1 LRYFI
6 ELAYKGS
13 NFHGWQIQANAHTVQ
28 GELNSMASTILRETV
43 ETTGSGRTDTGVHA
57 SQQYA
62 HFDTDKPLVSRTF
75 INSMNALL
83 PADIVI
89 KKLYKVADDAH
100 SRFDAT
106 QRSYEYRICRQK
118 DPFLQQLC
126 YVYPHTLNIE
136 KMNQA
141 AALMLQYTNFESF
154 SRVHTEVYTFNCQI
168 TRAEWEQRPDLLI
181 FHISANR
188 FLRGMVR
195 AITGTLLEVGK
206 GKLTV
211 DNFRQIIEKKDRQ
224 QAGRALPP
232 EGLFLTQVKYPD
244 NLLSEI

>member
-28 GELNSMASTILRETV
+28 GEINRVTSTILRETV

-62 HFDTDKPLVSRTF
+62 HFDTDKPLDARTF

-89 KKLYKVADDAH
+89 RKLYQVADDAH

-106 QRSYEYRICRQK
+106 QRSYEYRIRKQR

-126 YVYPHTLNIE
+126 YVYPYKLDIE
-136 KMNQA
+136 KMNEA
-141 AALMLQYTNFESF
+141 AALMLQYTDFESF
-154 SRVHTEVYTFNCQI
+154 SRVHTEVHTFNCQI
-168 TRAEWEQRPDLLI
+168 TRAEWEQTTHLLI

-195 AITGTLLEVGK
+195 AVTGTLLEVGK
-206 GKLTV
+206 GKITV

-232 EGLFLTQVKYPD
+232 DGLFLTQVRYPD
-244 NLLSEI
+244 NLLLEI